1 VIGDEPAVA
10 SDGWAANMELLL
22 RARPFA
28 RRVES
33 VDLAPATTCGRG
45 DARATSRRRAQ
56 LVPFQPPRACS
67 RRGCRRCSVKRFILG
82 AALVAMSVAGSSHA
96 QTTTV
101 SNTNVARAKV
111 PFGAGERMEYD
122 VKFGVLRVG
131 NAHMEV
137 VALDNL
143 RGRPAWH
150 TAFWV
155 QGGNFMY
162 RVNDV
167 YESWMDA
174 ESLSSLR
181 FVQMLEEGGKDTERR
196 FEIYPERAIFIQTS
210 KKPPKEEPSVSQ
222 PLDDGSFLYF
232 LRTIPLEVGKT
243 YDFNRYFRPDR
254 NPVRI
259 KVLRKERIKVPAG
272 TFDAI
277 VVQPVIKTK
286 GIFSENGHAEV
297 WLSDD
302 DKHIMLQLKSKLSF
316 GSLNLYLKSY
326 VPSPNP

>member
-1 VIGDEPAVA
+1 
-10 SDGWAANMELLL
+10 MKLLL
-22 RARPFA
+22 CGVAA
-28 RRVES
+28 ISAVTAGHS
-33 VDLAPATTCGRG
+33 LAQVNA
-45 DARATSRRRAQ
+45 
-56 LVPFQPPRACS
+56 
-67 RRGCRRCSVKRFILG
+67 
-82 AALVAMSVAGSSHA
+82 A
-96 QTTTV
+96 QT
-101 SNTNVARAKV
+101 VAASSAKYAKV

-174 ESLSSLR
+174 ETLSSLR
-181 FVQMLEEGGKDTERR
+181 FVQELEEGGKDTERR
-196 FEIYPERAIFIQTS
+196 FEIYPERAIFVQTS
-210 KKPPKEEPSVSQ
+210 KKPAKEEQSVSQ

-232 LRTIPLEVGKT
+232 IRTIPLEVGKT

-326 VPSPNP
+326 FPSPNP

>member
-1 VIGDEPAVA
+1 MIRSLISRVAVL
-10 SDGWAANMELLL
+10 AA
-22 RARPFA
+22 
-28 RRVES
+28 
-33 VDLAPATTCGRG
+33 ATTTTSW
-45 DARATSRRRAQ
+45 AQATTTS
-56 LVPFQPPRACS
+56 
-67 RRGCRRCSVKRFILG
+67 
-82 AALVAMSVAGSSHA
+82 

-101 SNTNVARAKV
+101 PTIVASTIKRAKV
-111 PFGAGERMEYD
+111 PFGPGERMEYD
-122 VKFGVLRVG
+122 VRFGSIRVG

-155 QGGNFMY
+155 QGGNFLY

-174 ESLSSLR
+174 ETLSSLR
-181 FVQMLEEGGKDTERR
+181 FIQELEEGGKEIERR
-196 FEIYPERAIFIQTS
+196 FEIYPERAVFVQTS
-210 KKPPKEEPSVSQ
+210 KKPSKEEKSVSQ

-232 LRTIPLEVGKT
+232 LRTIPLEVGQT
-243 YDFNRYFRPDR
+243 YDFDRYFRPDR

-259 KVLRKERIKVPAG
+259 RVLRRERIKVPAG
-272 TFDAI
+272 TFNAI

-286 GIFSENGHAEV
+286 GIFSENGHAEI

-302 DKHIMLQLKSKLSF
+302 DRRIMLQLKSKLSF

-326 VPSPNP
+326 FPSPNK

>member
-1 VIGDEPAVA
+1 MTSRVLSHVAAFASVAASSAWAQSQPSSASQAVVA
-10 SDGWAANMELLL
+10 S
-22 RARPFA
+22 
-28 RRVES
+28 S
-33 VDLAPATTCGRG
+33 I
-45 DARATSRRRAQ
+45 
-56 LVPFQPPRACS
+56 
-67 RRGCRRCSVKRFILG
+67 K
-82 AALVAMSVAGSSHA
+82 H
-96 QTTTV
+96 
-101 SNTNVARAKV
+101 AKV
-111 PFGAGERMEYD
+111 PFATGEQMQYEVR
-122 VKFGVLRVG
+122 FGSLKVG
-131 NAHMEV
+131 NAQMEV
-137 VALDNL
+137 VALDNV

-155 QGGNFMY
+155 KGGNFLY
-162 RVNDV
+162 RVNDL

-174 ESLSSLR
+174 ETLSSLR
-181 FVQMLEEGGKDTERR
+181 FVQELEEGGRDTERR
-196 FEIYPERAIFIQTS
+196 FEIYPDRAVFVQTS
-210 KKPPKEEPSVSQ
+210 KKPTKEEKSVSQ

-243 YDFNRYFRPDR
+243 YDFDRYFRPDR

-259 KVLRKERIKVPAG
+259 RVLRKEKVKVPAG

-302 DKHIMLQLKSKLSF
+302 DRHIMLQLKSKLKF

-326 VPSPNP
+326 VPSPNT

>member
-1 VIGDEPAVA
+1 MKATILSRAAVVAAAAAVSSGAQSPA
-10 SDGWAANMELLL
+10 
-22 RARPFA
+22 
-28 RRVES
+28 
-33 VDLAPATTCGRG
+33 APAT
-45 DARATSRRRAQ
+45 AAQ
-56 LVPFQPPRACS
+56 P
-67 RRGCRRCSVKRFILG
+67 SVL
-82 AALVAMSVAGSSHA
+82 AAAAK
-96 QTTTV
+96 
-101 SNTNVARAKV
+101 RAKV

-122 VKFGVLRVG
+122 VKFGALRVG

-143 RGRPAWH
+143 RGRLAWH

-155 QGGNFMY
+155 QGGTFLY

-174 ESLSSLR
+174 ETLSSLR
-181 FVQMLEEGGKDTERR
+181 FVQELEEGGKDTERR
-196 FEIYPERAIFIQTS
+196 FEIYPERAIFVQTS
-210 KKPPKEEPSVSQ
+210 KKPPKEEASVKQ

-232 LRTIPLEVGKT
+232 IRTIPLVLGET
-243 YDFNRYFRPDR
+243 YDFDRYFRPDR

-259 KVLRKERIKVPAG
+259 RVVRRERIQVPAG

-277 VVQPVIKTK
+277 VLQPVIKTK
-286 GIFSENGHAEV
+286 GIFSENGHAEI

-302 DKHIMLQLKSKLSF
+302 DRHIMLQLKSKLSF

-326 VPSPNP
+326 FPSPNP

>member
-1 VIGDEPAVA
+1 MRRLIVGFA
-10 SDGWAANMELLL
+10 S
-22 RARPFA
+22 
-28 RRVES
+28 V
-33 VDLAPATTCGRG
+33 
-45 DARATSRRRAQ
+45 
-56 LVPFQPPRACS
+56 
-67 RRGCRRCSVKRFILG
+67 
-82 AALVAMSVAGSSHA
+82 AALVSVESLA
-96 QTTTV
+96 QTPATPTV
-101 SNTNVARAKV
+101 VAASVKRAKV
-111 PFGAGERMEYD
+111 PFGPGERMEYE

-131 NAHMEV
+131 QAHMEV

-174 ESLSSLR
+174 ETLSSLR
-181 FVQMLEEGGKDTERR
+181 FVQELEEGGKDTERR
-196 FEIYPERAIFIQTS
+196 FEIYPERAIFVQTS

-232 LRTIPLEVGKT
+232 LRTIPLEVGQT

-286 GIFSENGHAEV
+286 GIFSEKGEAKI
-297 WLSDD
+297 WLTDD
-302 DKHIMLQLKSKLSF
+302 AARVMVKMSAKVSF
-316 GSLNLYLKSY
+316 GTLTMSLTSLQHGTEQTIAKAN
-326 VPSPNP
+326 

>member
-1 VIGDEPAVA
+1 MKTAMFSRMVVMAATAATSA
-10 SDGWAANMELLL
+10 SAQSIAT
-22 RARPFA
+22 P
-28 RRVES
+28 
-33 VDLAPATTCGRG
+33 PAT
-45 DARATSRRRAQ
+45 
-56 LVPFQPPRACS
+56 PPQTVVVA
-67 RRGCRRCSVKRFILG
+67 GVKR
-82 AALVAMSVAGSSHA
+82 AV
-96 QTTTV
+96 
-101 SNTNVARAKV
+101 V
-111 PFGAGERMEYD
+111 PFGPGERMEYD
-122 VKFGVLRVG
+122 VKFGALRVG

-137 VALDNL
+137 VALDNV

-155 QGGNFMY
+155 QGGNFLY

-174 ESLSSLR
+174 ETLSSLR
-181 FVQMLEEGGKDTERR
+181 FVQELEEGGKDTERK
-196 FEIYPERAIFIQTS
+196 FEIYPERSVFIQTS
-210 KKPPKEEPSVSQ
+210 KKPAKEEPSVSQ

-232 LRTIPLEVGKT
+232 IRTIPLVVGQT

-259 KVLRKERIKVPAG
+259 RVLRKERVTVPAG

-286 GIFSENGHAEV
+286 GIFSENGHAEI
-297 WLSDD
+297 WLTDD
-302 DKHIMLQLKSKLSF
+302 DRHIMLQLKSKLSF

-326 VPSPNP
+326 FPSPNK

>member
-1 VIGDEPAVA
+1 MRFPILLVMSA
-10 SDGWAANMELLL
+10 SSA
-22 RARPFA
+22 FA
-28 RRVES
+28 
-33 VDLAPATTCGRG
+33 
-45 DARATSRRRAQ
+45 Q
-56 LVPFQPPRACS
+56 
-67 RRGCRRCSVKRFILG
+67 
-82 AALVAMSVAGSSHA
+82 A
-96 QTTTV
+96 QTP
-101 SNTNVARAKV
+101 SNTSAGHAKV
-111 PFGAGERMEYD
+111 PFAVGEKMEYD
-122 VKFGVLRVG
+122 VKFGFVKVG

-137 VALDNL
+137 VGLENL

-150 TAFWV
+150 TAFYV
-155 QGGNFMY
+155 RGGNFMY

-174 ESLSSLR
+174 ETLSSLR
-181 FVQMLEEGGKDTERR
+181 FVQELEEGGKETERR
-196 FEIYPERAIFIQTS
+196 FEIYPERSIFVQTS
-210 KKPPKEEPSVSQ
+210 KKPTKEEPSVSQ

-232 LRTIPLEVGKT
+232 IRTIPLEVGKS

-259 KVLRKERIKVPAG
+259 RVLRKERVKVPAG

-297 WLSDD
+297 WLTDD
-302 DKHIMLQLKSKLSF
+302 DRHIMVQLKSRLSF
-316 GSLNLYLKSY
+316 GSLNLYLNKY